1 MGQFGN
7 VIESGFCFA
16 RSFFGIGEHSPI
28 IWVARTRQTQF
39 VPVVDHRHARESHEK
54 GEGHPQLCVGRG
66 MVYSRGIFPPR
77 FLFVRLARIGK
88 ISVGIS
94 EEARFVVIA
103 KEGRHG
109 GFETVDAF
117 RIGYGSFQFGK
128 AGGAQC
134 ESGKQGVVERKIE
147 LAIQFGRTDEASDS
161 FPSHKSFSNKV
172 EGWVGSDGKIGAK
185 ARAKCGPEFGRNVFD
200 GIEAESVEV
209 ESFDPIDGVGNEET
223 GRIRLIVV
231 EAGEERFEPCGELG
245 FRIPFA
251 EIFRSI
257 GESERAEPVGMILE
271 DRIILMDVGE
281 N

>member
-7 VIESGFCFA
+7 VIESGFRFA

-28 IWVARTRQTQF
+28 IRVARTRETQF

-54 GEGHPQLCVGRG
+54 GESHPQLCVGGG
-66 MVYSRGIFPPR
+66 MVYGRGIFPPR

-117 RIGYGSFQFGK
+117 RIGHGRFQFGK

-161 FPSHKSFSNKV
+161 FPTHKSFSNKV

-185 ARAKCGPEFGRNVFD
+185 ARAKC
-200 GIEAESVEV
+200 
-209 ESFDPIDGVGNEET
+209 
-223 GRIRLIVV
+223 
-231 EAGEERFEPCGELG
+231 
-245 FRIPFA
+245 
-251 EIFRSI
+251 
-257 GESERAEPVGMILE
+257 
-271 DRIILMDVGE
+271 
-281 N
+281 